1 MPTKQTQHAELLDI
15 AHRTIR
21 TFIAQ
26 DHVRTAGAPLLSH
39 PDLHTRN
46 IFVLPED
53 PTVITGI
60 VDWQPAAVEPA
71 YVFAA
76 ETPDFAAEPPEQ
88 EESEQPADKDS
99 TESQALANLKTG
111 VDFCVKTWSMVPS
124 ICPKLREASQL
135 DDSVVQLLSAPSNG
149 WLDDDDSLRSMLSN
163 LKQKW
168 TELGLPGESC
178 YQETQEEAKA
188 LETRLDRRQATERL
202 RKFLSRQLGCDN
214 DGWVATDRWED
225 VLPRYRE
232 IYRSFVE
239 SVAESDPDEDADD
252 LWPFDQR

>member
-1 MPTKQTQHAELLDI
+1 VLSCEKKEGGFNRVFVIRLDNGRSVIARLPTKL
-15 AHRTIR
+15 
-21 TFIAQ
+21 
-26 DHVRTAGAPLLSH
+26 AG
-39 PDLHTRN
+39 
-46 IFVLPED
+46 
-53 PTVITGI
+53 
-60 VDWQPAAVEPA
+60 
-71 YVFAA
+71 
-76 ETPDFAAEPPEQ
+76 PP
-88 EESEQPADKDS
+88 
-99 TESQALANLKTG
+99 
-111 VDFCVKTWSMVPS
+111 
-124 ICPKLREASQL
+124 R
-135 DDSVVQLLSAPSNG
+135 SNG